1 MGKNLIDSI
10 TYSPLKKIPNSL
22 GEVWHG
28 IRSSDKEFN
37 YFGEAYFS
45 FIKKGKIKGWK
56 KHNSATLNLIVPLG
70 EIHFF
75 AHDFNVSNYDET
87 KLKKFILGEENYY
100 RLTVPPGVWLAF
112 MGMKNRNMLL
122 NISDYPHNPEEA
134 SNASLDTFRFNDN
147 D

>member
-1 MGKNLIDSI
+1 MVIAKFTIQS
-10 TYSPLKKIPNSL
+10 
-22 GEVWHG
+22 
-28 IRSSDKEFN
+28 
-37 YFGEAYFS
+37 
-45 FIKKGKIKGWK
+45 
-56 KHNSATLNLIVPLG
+56 
-70 EIHFF
+70 
-75 AHDFNVSNYDET
+75 NVSNYDET